1 MTKHLIAICL
11 WLLALSMS
19 AADTFVS
26 FSKTDAAMCLSS
38 QKGSI
43 QYDNN
48 DYKGVL
54 IAIDNLKA
62 DLQKVIGRSDVPI
75 TIGTFGKSKL
85 IDKSFA
91 ADLKGKTEKYVIRVN
106 ADGIII
112 AGSDKRGTIYGI
124 YELSRQIGVSPWYWW
139 ADVPVI
145 RQNEV
150 YAKLGSYTD
159 GEPAVRYRGLFLN
172 DEAPCL
178 TTWVKNTF
186 GTDFGGHDFYAHV
199 FELILRLKGNYMWP
213 AMWGWSF
220 YADAP
225 LNSQTADEMGI
236 VMGTSHHE
244 PMARNH
250 QEWARNRKTY
260 GEWDY
265 TTNQKVIDNF
275 FREGMK
281 RAKDTEDLITIGMR
295 GDGDTAMGA
304 KEGHDDE
311 FVPDDAAT
319 IRLLEGII
327 ANQRKIIKEETGKP
341 ANKRQQVWALY
352 KEVQRYYDL
361 GLKVPDDVII
371 LFSDDNW
378 GDVRRL
384 PSATELKHKG
394 GFGMYYHVDY
404 VGAPRNSKWLNVTP
418 IQHMWD
424 QLSLTYQ
431 YGVDK
436 LWVLNVGDLKPMEY
450 PITLFMDMAWDPTRY
465 NAANL
470 LDHPRQFCAEQLGA
484 AQADEAA
491 RILNLYSQYAGRVT
505 AEMLD
510 AQTYNVETGEWR
522 QVADEFMRLEA
533 DALRLLAVLPE
544 QYHDAYRQLIL
555 FPVQALGN
563 VYQMYYA
570 QAMNQ
575 KLYREGNPEA
585 NLWADRVEAAFKRD
599 AELCLSY
606 NKDIAGGKW
615 DGMMIQKHIGYR
627 NWNDNF
633 PADVC
638 PRVSRF
644 DNPES
649 MKGGYTFE
657 PSNGYIAMDAEHYY
671 SLANPAGAEWT
682 VIPYMG
688 RTRSGISVQPYNAS
702 TDGAS
707 ITYSMNIPEGTDK
720 VDVYVI
726 CASTLAFKR
735 SEGHRYTVG
744 FEGQDAVEVNYNGE
758 LNEAPE
764 NVYRVTYPTVAR
776 RLIEKKT
783 SLKPGKSGVCNL
795 TIKPL
800 DPGLVLQKIVVD
812 LGGYR
817 KSYLYGEESK
827 CTRK

>member
-220 YADAP
+220 YADDP

-522 QVADEFMRLEA
+522 QVADEFIRLEA

-633 PADVC
+633 PTDVC

-817 KSYLYGEESK
+817 KSYLYGDESK